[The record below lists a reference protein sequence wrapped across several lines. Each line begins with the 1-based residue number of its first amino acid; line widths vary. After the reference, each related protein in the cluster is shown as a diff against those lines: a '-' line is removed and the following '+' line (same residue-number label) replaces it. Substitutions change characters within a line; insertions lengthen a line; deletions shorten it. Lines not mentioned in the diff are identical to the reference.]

1 MVQSVGQTTELA
13 GKVRSKKQNFAALL
27 RKTESLLQQL
37 RFKVK
42 PAGYTTTE
50 IKLSEVYGWRGQ
62 DVRVYYLSP
71 WEFVKWWTLKKLRP
85 PPNTGPVPSEC
96 LSEWMPDHDLT
107 SVPEDGWQFGRDYC
121 WKENI
126 PSSLAETILR
136 LPEQPSVAA
145 AAEYY
150 LERHSEALVPYPT
163 SCPLP
168 RPDMSKEDQ
177 ARLLNVYLRPW
188 TLDATAVSLH
198 VPHITALDLS
208 FEARTANRPTHR
220 LRTKI
225 SPGARNHQTSWREYI
240 HSHIVS
246 HHAKRTIQN
255 FLAAAECS
263 PEETDPVEAP
273 VDHPH
278 PEVDTSWVDVAT
290 VQKLT
295 QGIGFEYSKRSNPAV
310 QQILATWGTQTPAQQ
325 IAWKVS
331 PGIPE
336 LPPSDSAE
344 AARRAAAAERPP
356 AVRWIYG
363 NLNETAA
370 ADWLRSLQQAET
382 GPVPTPEQS
391 QFLQAIVNRCL
402 TETTEEQT
410 QRIGKSEPWRGI
422 CHGVPGAGKS
432 QTLKW
437 LRRFFEELCGR
448 RHQTEF
454 VYLAPQNTQAALIQG
469 MTLHAFA
476 NIRIKAKGQGGER
489 ERGPDQFVQYQR
501 LRWLVLD
508 EISTVGLEVLG
519 TLEKKVAQATRTKGT
534 WKNNGK
540 GEARP
545 FGGLNLILTGD
556 LWQFPPVKATAIFQN
571 PFAGGTSCQVAG
583 LQKVLW
589 SRTESGIHALF
600 ELTTEQRCV
609 DPWLSLVLKQARHGS
624 MSQDVWCFLHGFPT
638 RHPGAWDFDTKSCLC
653 GTAACQTLPLAWATT
668 PHLPWEDRLEQE
680 CPQCRIERRR
690 RCMLGRD
697 PKSAKFAAQPFIHG
711 LNTAK
716 YIATNLRARE
726 VAVSQ
731 QQTILWAI
739 AADTPLFHL
748 DTDAPAELQARKSN
762 WLQRH
767 DQATGGIVGI
777 LPLLPNM
784 PIRITQTLPE
794 LKPFGLF
801 KNTRG
806 TLYSWTLHELDIARL
821 SRTTPGA
828 ELVLEKLPLAL
839 YVQIPGSTWQLH
851 PALPPGVACIK
862 PTVQQW
868 TLQPGGRATIA
879 RRGFPVAS
887 DYSGTAH
894 SFMGATL
901 EACTLDL
908 GFWDTAPSRD
918 AQLSAYMCLSR
929 VKRCEDVCV
938 THAFSPNLFQNGELT
953 GPHTYLEF
961 HRKKL
966 SLAQAKARFEKDA
979 PKRRRQPDVMLY
991 CRNCSPRSN
1000 MPDRLLPLRDFV
1012 TVWDRE
1018 AWYEILEQGMDRLC
1032 TQCRSPESG
1041 KQPPTPTDAP
1051 DACAHCRGK
1060 HGPST
1065 TAGFC
1070 RHCLSTVRLSCA
1082 RCDKGKKIPTKTLHQ
1097 FTPEE
1102 IRRKKATNDV
1112 RRARCK
1118 TCVAKTPSATAKQGL
1133 CIQCDKAISITH
1145 LRNYSYE
1152 TNAGVCR
1159 ACTGKRER
1167 APKTCPQCSQPVKA
1181 AATLG
1186 AWCLDCAY
1194 PNCDGCGNE
1203 KRPQNGKYHAKRMP
1217 EWTCQKC
1224 LAKKCLQGEHERAP
1238 KTCPQCSQPVNAVAT
1253 LGAWCLD
1260 CAYPN
1265 CDGCGTEKRPQNG
1278 KYHAKRMPAWT
1289 CQKCLTKKCV
1299 QCDAIPGK
1307 YQDWCVNCAFPPCR
1321 GGCGQHRPN
1330 KNLKYHAQNI
1340 PEWYCDTCRDGYPPC
1355 PGCGAARPDDRA
1367 YHVKNM
1373 PEWTCAKCLPKA
1385 CSQCGRAMRGQ
1396 ATADTWCQACAY
1408 PPCDKCG
1415 RPRPKATGYHAKVQ
1429 PQWTCEGCANKCC
1442 STCGK
1447 PLGARARADAQCP
1460 ACAFPPCSAGCGAER
1475 PSQTNNQYHVRHLPT
1490 WVRQNCQT
1498 TNAAAPPHN
1507 TQLGAAPKKRRMNS
1521 YEKPA

>member
-1 MVQSVGQTTELA
+1 MTAFSVWLFGNSHTAVNYRVPLCPATHDPECQRNCLQQTTAGKLQRLMQQAARRATRYFTGYLQKPQPVGRKELQQAAKQLHFLHTNAGKDPTGTHYRKVASRVFGDLEFRCSVRPITEEFMLA
-13 GKVRSKKQNFAALL
+13 GFGDSQDPTAAECIRSFPVVPFVGAEWLTYLDGRNEI
-27 RKTESLLQQL
+27 RY
-37 RFKVK
+37 KVK

-62 DVRVYYLSP
+62 DTRVYYLSP

-85 PPNTGPVPSEC
+85 PPNEGPVSAEC
-96 LSEWMPDHDLT
+96 LSEWMPDHDPT
-107 SVPEDGWQFGRDYC
+107 SIPEDGWQFGRGYC
-121 WKENI
+121 WKEKL
-126 PSSLAETILR
+126 PTSQAETILR
-136 LPEQPSVAA
+136 LPEQPFLAA

-163 SCPLP
+163 VCPLP

-188 TLDATAVSLH
+188 TLDANAVSL
-198 VPHITALDLS
+198 
-208 FEARTANRPTHR
+208 RT
-220 LRTKI
+220 
-225 SPGARNHQTSWREYI
+225 S
-240 HSHIVS
+240 
-246 HHAKRTIQN
+246 
-255 FLAAAECS
+255 
-263 PEETDPVEAP
+263 
-273 VDHPH
+273 
-278 PEVDTSWVDVAT
+278 
-290 VQKLT
+290 
-295 QGIGFEYSKRSNPAV
+295 
-310 QQILATWGTQTPAQQ
+310 AQQ

-336 LPPSDSAE
+336 LPPSDTAE

-382 GPVPTPEQS
+382 GPVPTPEQT
-391 QFLQAIVNRCL
+391 QFLQAIINRCL

-437 LRRFFEELCGR
+437 LRRFFEELCGW
-448 RHQTEF
+448 HLQTEF

-508 EISTVGLEVLG
+508 EISTVGLEVLA
-519 TLEKKVAQATRTKGT
+519 TLEKKVA
-534 WKNNGK
+534 
-540 GEARP
+540 
-545 FGGLNLILTGD
+545 
-556 LWQFPPVKATAIFQN
+556 
-571 PFAGGTSCQVAG
+571 S

-589 SRTESGIHALF
+589 SRTESGLHALF

-609 DPWLSLVLKQARHGS
+609 DPWLSLVLKQARHS
-624 MSQDVWCFLHGFPT
+624 AMSQDVWCFLHGFPT
-638 RHPGAWDFDTKSCLC
+638 RYRAWDFDTKACLC

-668 PHLPWEDRLEQE
+668 PDLPWEARLEQE

-690 RCMLGRD
+690 RCLLGRD

-711 LNTAK
+711 LKAAK

-731 QQTILWAI
+731 QQTILWVI

-901 EACTLDL
+901 EACTL
-908 GFWDTAPSRD
+908 
-918 AQLSAYMCLSR
+918 
-929 VKRCEDVCV
+929 
-938 THAFSPNLFQNGELT
+938 ELT

-1018 AWYEILEQGMDRLC
+1018 AWYKILEQGMDRLC
-1032 TQCRSPESG
+1032 PQRRSPESG

-1051 DACAHCRGK
+1051 DA
-1060 HGPST
+1060 
-1065 TAGFC
+1065 
-1070 RHCLSTVRLSCA
+1070 
-1082 RCDKGKKIPTKTLHQ
+1082 
-1097 FTPEE
+1097 
-1102 IRRKKATNDV
+1102 
-1112 RRARCK
+1112 
-1118 TCVAKTPSATAKQGL
+1118 
-1133 CIQCDKAISITH
+1133 
-1145 LRNYSYE
+1145 
-1152 TNAGVCR
+1152 
-1159 ACTGKRER
+1159 
-1167 APKTCPQCSQPVKA
+1167 
-1181 AATLG
+1181 
-1186 AWCLDCAY
+1186 
-1194 PNCDGCGNE
+1194 
-1203 KRPQNGKYHAKRMP
+1203 
-1217 EWTCQKC
+1217 
-1224 LAKKCLQGEHERAP
+1224 
-1238 KTCPQCSQPVNAVAT
+1238 
-1253 LGAWCLD
+1253 
-1260 CAYPN
+1260 
-1265 CDGCGTEKRPQNG
+1265 
-1278 KYHAKRMPAWT
+1278 
-1289 CQKCLTKKCV
+1289 
-1299 QCDAIPGK
+1299 
-1307 YQDWCVNCAFPPCR
+1307 
-1321 GGCGQHRPN
+1321 
-1330 KNLKYHAQNI
+1330 
-1340 PEWYCDTCRDGYPPC
+1340 
-1355 PGCGAARPDDRA
+1355 
-1367 YHVKNM
+1367 
-1373 PEWTCAKCLPKA
+1373 
-1385 CSQCGRAMRGQ
+1385 
-1396 ATADTWCQACAY
+1396 
-1408 PPCDKCG
+1408 
-1415 RPRPKATGYHAKVQ
+1415 
-1429 PQWTCEGCANKCC
+1429 
-1442 STCGK
+1442 
-1447 PLGARARADAQCP
+1447 
-1460 ACAFPPCSAGCGAER
+1460 
-1475 PSQTNNQYHVRHLPT
+1475 
-1490 WVRQNCQT
+1490 
-1498 TNAAAPPHN
+1498 
-1507 TQLGAAPKKRRMNS
+1507 
-1521 YEKPA
+1521 